1 MPCPPPS
8 VPAVFPTQGVDL
20 CLSHLL
26 RGRWMLYHGTTR
38 EALRGARDEK
48 GQRYPILTRTW
59 RSCWWEGEAAQLLR
73 GAVWQFLARLN
84 ADLPYD
90 Q

>member
-1 MPCPPPS
+1 MPSSFSPCHLPDP
-8 VPAVFPTQGVDL
+8 GVDP
-20 CLSHLL
+20 CLLHLL
-26 RGRWMLYHGTTR
+26 RGWWMLYHSTTR

-48 GQRYPILTRTW
+48 DQQNPILTRTW
-59 RSCWWEGEAAQLLR
+59 RSCWWEGEAVQLLR
-73 GAVWQFLARLN
+73 GAVWQFLTRLN